1 MRHPIYLVNK
11 LLGRRPA
18 MTSVQSQ
25 TFRNSISQALKAS
38 SDLAA
43 LLGGVRIYDRP
54 PEATGFPL
62 TGFPF
67 ITLGQSALRDWS
79 TGAEDSVD
87 QRLTVHVWSPFGGKK
102 HMQDIIKAVRTSLSD
117 WPLAAGRDRVTL
129 NHEFSE
135 ARLDPEGDSFH
146 GVVRYRAT
154 SAPSRAGAA

>member
-1 MRHPIYLVNK
+1 
-11 LLGRRPA
+11 

-25 TFRNSISQALKAS
+25 TFRKSINQALKAS
-38 SDLAA
+38 SDLAS

-54 PEATGFPL
+54 PEPAS
-62 TGFPF
+62 FPF

-79 TGAEDSVD
+79 AGSEDGAD

-102 HMQDIIKAVRTSLSD
+102 HMQDIIKAVRTSLND
-117 WPLAAGRDRVTL
+117 WPLAAGRERITL

-146 GVVRYRAT
+146 GIIRYRAT
-154 SAPSRAGAA
+154 TAPSRAAAA

>member
-1 MRHPIYLVNK
+1 
-11 LLGRRPA
+11 

-25 TFRNSISQALKAS
+25 TLRKNINQALKAS

-54 PEATGFPL
+54 PEPA
-62 TGFPF
+62 GFPF

-79 TGAEDSVD
+79 ASSEDGTD
-87 QRLTVHVWSPFGGKK
+87 QRVTVHVWSPFGGKK

-117 WPLAAGRDRVTL
+117 WPLAAGRERITL

-146 GVVRYRAT
+146 GIIRYRAT
-154 SAPSRAGAA
+154 TAPSRAAAA

>member
-1 MRHPIYLVNK
+1 
-11 LLGRRPA
+11 

-25 TFRNSISQALKAS
+25 TLRNSIGQALKGS

-54 PEATGFPL
+54 TQA

-67 ITLGQSALRDWS
+67 ITLGQSPLRDWS
-79 TGAEDSVD
+79 TGSDDGAE

-102 HMQDIIKAVRTSLSD
+102 HMQDIVKAVRATLND
-117 WPLAAGRDRVTL
+117 LPLAAGRHRVTL
-129 NHEFSE
+129 YHEFSE

-146 GVVRYRAT
+146 GTIRYRAT
-154 SAPSRAGAA
+154 FAPAQAAAA

>member
-1 MRHPIYLVNK
+1 
-11 LLGRRPA
+11 

-25 TFRNSISQALKAS
+25 TLRKSIDQALKAS

-54 PEATGFPL
+54 PEPA
-62 TGFPF
+62 GFPF

-79 TGAEDSVD
+79 AGSEDGAD

-102 HMQDIIKAVRTSLSD
+102 HMQDIIKAVRTSLND
-117 WPLAAGRDRVTL
+117 WPLAARERITL

-146 GVVRYRAT
+146 GIIRYRAT
-154 SAPSRAGAA
+154 TAPSRAAAA

>member
-1 MRHPIYLVNK
+1 
-11 LLGRRPA
+11 
-18 MTSVQSQ
+18 MTSVQGQ
-25 TFRNSISQALKAS
+25 TLRKSIDQALKAS

-54 PEATGFPL
+54 PEPA
-62 TGFPF
+62 GFPF

-79 TGAEDSVD
+79 ASSEDGAD

-117 WPLAAGRDRVTL
+117 WPLAAGRERITL

-146 GVVRYRAT
+146 GIIRYRAT
-154 SAPSRAGAA
+154 AAPSRAAAA

>member
-1 MRHPIYLVNK
+1 
-11 LLGRRPA
+11 
-18 MTSVQSQ
+18 MTSVQGQ
-25 TFRNSISQALKAS
+25 TLRKSMDQALKAS

-54 PEATGFPL
+54 PEP

-67 ITLGQSALRDWS
+67 ITLGQSALRDFS
-79 TGAEDSVD
+79 AGSEDGAD

-117 WPLAAGRDRVTL
+117 WPLAAGRERVTL

-146 GVVRYRAT
+146 GIVRYRAST
-154 SAPSRAGAA
+154 APSRAAAA

>member
-1 MRHPIYLVNK
+1 
-11 LLGRRPA
+11 

-25 TFRNSISQALKAS
+25 TLRNSIGQALKGS
-38 SDLAA
+38 SDLTA

-54 PEATGFPL
+54 PQA

-79 TGAEDSVD
+79 TGSEDGAE

-102 HMQDIIKAVRTSLSD
+102 HMQDIIKAVRASLND
-117 WPLAAGRDRVTL
+117 RPLPAGRDRVTL
-129 NHEFSE
+129 HHEFSE

-146 GVVRYRAT
+146 GIIRYRAT
-154 SAPSRAGAA
+154 SASSQAAAA

>member
-1 MRHPIYLVNK
+1 
-11 LLGRRPA
+11 

-25 TFRNSISQALKAS
+25 TLRKSIDQALKAS

-43 LLGGVRIYDRP
+43 LLGGVRIHDRP
-54 PEATGFPL
+54 PEPA
-62 TGFPF
+62 GFPF

-79 TGAEDSVD
+79 AGSEDGAD

-102 HMQDIIKAVRTSLSD
+102 HMQDIIKAVRTSLND
-117 WPLAAGRDRVTL
+117 WPLAAGRERITL

-146 GVVRYRAT
+146 GIIRYRAT
-154 SAPSRAGAA
+154 TASSRAAAA

>member
-1 MRHPIYLVNK
+1 
-11 LLGRRPA
+11 

-25 TFRNSISQALKAS
+25 TLRKSINQALKAS

-54 PEATGFPL
+54 PEPG
-62 TGFPF
+62 GFPF

-79 TGAEDSVD
+79 ADSEDGAD

-102 HMQDIIKAVRTSLSD
+102 HMQDIIKAVRTSLND
-117 WPLAAGRDRVTL
+117 WPLAAGRERITL

-146 GVVRYRAT
+146 GIIRYRAT
-154 SAPSRAGAA
+154 TASSRAAAA

>member
-1 MRHPIYLVNK
+1 
-11 LLGRRPA
+11 

-25 TFRNSISQALKAS
+25 TFCKSINQALKAS
-38 SDLAA
+38 SDLAS

-54 PEATGFPL
+54 PEPA
-62 TGFPF
+62 GFPF

-79 TGAEDSVD
+79 AGSEDGAD

-102 HMQDIIKAVRTSLSD
+102 HMQDIIKAVRTSLND
-117 WPLAAGRDRVTL
+117 WPLAAGRERITL

-146 GVVRYRAT
+146 GIIRYRAT
-154 SAPSRAGAA
+154 TAPSRAAAA

>member
-1 MRHPIYLVNK
+1 
-11 LLGRRPA
+11 

-25 TFRNSISQALKAS
+25 TLRNSIGQALKGS
-38 SDLAA
+38 SDLTA

-54 PEATGFPL
+54 QA

-79 TGAEDSVD
+79 TGTEDGAE

-102 HMQDIIKAVRTSLSD
+102 HMQDIIKAVRASLND
-117 WPLAAGRDRVTL
+117 RPLTAGRDRVAL
-129 NHEFSE
+129 HHEFSE

-146 GVVRYRAT
+146 GIIRYRAT
-154 SAPSRAGAA
+154 SASSQAAAA

>member
-1 MRHPIYLVNK
+1 
-11 LLGRRPA
+11 

-25 TFRNSISQALKAS
+25 TFRKSINEALKAS

-54 PEATGFPL
+54 PESA
-62 TGFPF
+62 GFPF

-79 TGAEDSVD
+79 AGSEDGAD

-102 HMQDIIKAVRTSLSD
+102 HMQDIIKAVRTSLGD
-117 WPLAAGRDRVTL
+117 WPLSAGRERITL

-146 GVVRYRAT
+146 GIIRYRAT
-154 SAPSRAGAA
+154 TAPSRAAAA